1 MRLFFEYLIAKL
13 EWHFSNKKSEREFRQ
28 MTNASGDKSPKTAF
42 DNHHQGFEEDYKAAA
57 VLLKRRL
64 NESYPDNFHARL
76 GNRSNDARDHGSE
89 RAQAVDTAS
98 AAIALALRNG
108 ATVWEAAEAGAASVG
123 I

>member
-1 MRLFFEYLIAKL
+1 M
-13 EWHFSNKKSEREFRQ
+13 S
-28 MTNASGDKSPKTAF
+28 NASGDKSPKTSF
-42 DNHHQGFEEDYKAAA
+42 DNHHRGFEEDYKAAA